1 MKVLKF
7 GGSSV
12 ATPERINHL
21 IDLVEPR
28 IQSGEEL
35 AIVCSAFGGVTDL
48 LIEMSDLA
56 ARGKEKYIGLYHQ
69 FTDRHQQA
77 VKSLLTGDT
86 LFAAQADLNK
96 NHQTLKELL
105 RGIFLVREAS
115 PRTMDYVFGYN
126 MVTNIM
132 VWDGDQ

>member
-12 ATPERINHL
+12 ATPERISRLVDL
-21 IDLVEPR
+21 IAPR
-28 IQSGEEL
+28 IQSGENL
-35 AIVCSAFGGVTDL
+35 AIVCSAFGGVTDM
-48 LIEMSDLA
+48 LIEMSELA

-77 VKSLLTGDT
+77 VKELLSGKA
-86 LFAAQADLNK
+86 LMEAQEDLNK

-105 RGIFLVREAS
+105 KGIFLVR
-115 PRTMDYVFGYN
+115 
-126 MVTNIM
+126 
-132 VWDGDQ
+132 